1 MSDEKF
7 DLAVLGAGP
16 GGYVAAIRAA
26 QLGLRVACI
35 DENRQ
40 LGGTCLRVGCIPS
53 KALLESSERY
63 AETRHGLAAHG
74 VVVGEVE
81 LDLERMMA
89 RKNEIVSTLTGG
101 IELLFKKNGVTAIHG
116 RGRVRAN
123 GVLEIESD
131 EGCREIH
138 AERILLATG
147 SRPAPLAGVEE
158 DGDLIGNSTAALAW
172 PEVPNKLVVIGA
184 GYIGLELGSVWHRL
198 GAQVVVLEAL
208 DHILPGMDNEMASLA
223 QRAFKK
229 QGMTFC
235 LGSFVESAKVEQG
248 RCAITLT
255 GGDALEADRVLV
267 ATGRVPA
274 TAELG
279 LEEVGVELDE
289 RGFVRTDSS
298 FQTTVAGIY
307 ALGDCI
313 GGAMLAHKASDEG
326 VACAEI
332 IAGGHGH
339 VDYGI
344 IPAIVYTHPEIA
356 SVGQTEE
363 QLQEQGIDYRKGV
376 CPYGASGR
384 AHSLGDTDGRV
395 KILADAATDRVMGV
409 HIIGIRAGD
418 MIAEA
423 ATAMAFGAS
432 SEDIA
437 RVVHAHPTLSELVH
451 EAALAVDG
459 RAIHT

>member
-1 MSDEKF
+1 MLS
-7 DLAVLGAGP
+7 GADVERVSHDGRSFTVDV
-16 GGYVAAIRAA
+16 GGEAVAA
-26 QLGLRVACI
+26 
-35 DENRQ
+35 D
-40 LGGTCLRVGCIPS
+40 
-53 KALLESSERY
+53 
-63 AETRHGLAAHG
+63 
-74 VVVGEVE
+74 
-81 LDLERMMA
+81 RM
-89 RKNEIVSTLTGG
+89 
-101 IELLFKKNGVTAIHG
+101 
-116 RGRVRAN
+116 
-123 GVLEIESD
+123 
-131 EGCREIH
+131 
-138 AERILLATG
+138 
-147 SRPAPLAGVEE
+147 
-158 DGDLIGNSTAALAW
+158 
-172 PEVPNKLVVIGA
+172 
-184 GYIGLELGSVWHRL
+184 
-198 GAQVVVLEAL
+198 
-208 DHILPGMDNEMASLA
+208 
-223 QRAFKK
+223 
-229 QGMTFC
+229 
-235 LGSFVESAKVEQG
+235 
-248 RCAITLT
+248 
-255 GGDALEADRVLV
+255 LV

-279 LEEVGVELDE
+279 LEEAGVELDE
-289 RGFVRTDSS
+289 RGFVRTNSS

-418 MIAEA
+418 MTAEA

-437 RVVHAHPTLSELVH
+437 RVVHAHPTLSELVR